1 MCKKMRLA
9 NWRSRLWL
17 CWMNEF
23 SDRQWILLK
32 HNITYWHVDLGARKP
47 TGRMAEERINR
58 KLAAI
63 LAADV
68 VGYSRLMASDEEGTL
83 AALKRHRQ
91 MVFEPA
97 VAAHHGRIVKL
108 IGDGTIVEF
117 ASVVDAVNCALSVQ
131 RSGDPL
137 PDESLHHPKIILRIG
152 INLGDVIIEGD
163 DIYGDGVNIAARLES
178 VAEPGGICISS
189 IVNESI
195 GNRIDVRF
203 QDGGQ
208 VNVKNIDRPI
218 RIWRWHPGT
227 VEAAV
232 TNGQRSTN
240 GAPQT
245 HAAIAVLP
253 FTNMSGDPEQEYF
266 SDGISEDIITDLS
279 KIAGLMVI
287 ARNSSFTYKG
297 RSVDVRTVG
306 RELGV
311 QSVLEGSIRRAGN
324 RVRITAQLIDATSG
338 GHLWGDRYD
347 RDLTDI
353 FEVQDD
359 VTRRIVDALKVTLSP
374 EEKERL
380 ADTKTPDLAAYDYVL
395 RGREFMLGNK
405 RNRETFEQ
413 AITYFNKALKHDPNY
428 SQAYACLGF
437 AHIFDYQNRWTD
449 DPDSSLVLAKQY
461 ARQAIEKDPNEPLG
475 RCVSAM
481 AASLEKDL
489 DRARSE
495 IDVALSLNPNFAL
508 AHNLRGSNRIY
519 SGKPLEAIPE
529 IEQGMRLD
537 PALSSQFLHFLGM
550 AYLLAGKY
558 ETAAAVLKQRIVLV
572 PQTDFSRALLASALG
587 HLGELEEARR
597 VWGELKEINPNY
609 AFADHVDRQP
619 FRRVEDIERI
629 ADGLRRASLLN

>member
-1 MCKKMRLA
+1 M
-9 NWRSRLWL
+9 
-17 CWMNEF
+17 F
-23 SDRQWILLK
+23 
-32 HNITYWHVDLGARKP
+32 DLGVRGL
-47 TGRMAEERINR
+47 TGLMAEGRINR

-68 VGYSRLMASDEEGTL
+68 VGYSRLMASDEAGTL

-91 MVFEPA
+91 QVFEPA
-97 VAAHHGRIVKL
+97 VAAHQGRIVKL

-131 RSGDPL
+131 RSGDSL
-137 PDESLHHPKIILRIG
+137 QDESLHQPRIVLRIG

-163 DIYGDGVNIAARLES
+163 DIYGDGVNIAARLEP

-195 GNRIDVRF
+195 GNRIVARF
-203 QDGGQ
+203 EDGGHI
-208 VNVKNIDRPI
+208 NVKNIDRPI
-218 RIWRWHPGT
+218 RIWRWHPD
-227 VEAAV
+227 AHAPV
-232 TNGQRSTN
+232 TDGPRPNTGI
-240 GAPQT
+240 PQPHT
-245 HAAIAVLP
+245 AIAVLP

-297 RSVDVRTVG
+297 RSVDVRTIG

-311 QSVLEGSIRRAGN
+311 QSVLEGSIRRSGN

-374 EEKERL
+374 AETERL
-380 ADTKTPDLAAYDYVL
+380 AKAKTSNLAAYDYLL
-395 RGREFMLGNK
+395 RGRELMLGK
-405 RNRETFEQ
+405 EKNRQTFEQ
-413 AITYFNKALKHDPNY
+413 SIACFKKALEHDPDY

-449 DPDSSLVLAKQY
+449 DPDSSLLLVKQY
-461 ARQAIEKDPNEPLG
+461 ARQAIEKDPNEPLA

-481 AASLEKDL
+481 AASFEKDL

-529 IEQGMRLD
+529 IEHGMRLD

-550 AYLLAGKY
+550 AYLLARKY
-558 ETAAAVLKQRIVLV
+558 EIAAAVLKQRIVLV
-572 PQTDFSRALLASALG
+572 PRTDFSRALLASALG
-587 HLGELEEARR
+587 HLGELEEACR

-609 AFADHVDRQP
+609 AFADHVGRLP
-619 FRRVEDIERI
+619 FRRKEDVERI
-629 ADGLRRASLLN
+629 ADGLRKAGLLN

>member
-1 MCKKMRLA
+1 
-9 NWRSRLWL
+9 
-17 CWMNEF
+17 
-23 SDRQWILLK
+23 
-32 HNITYWHVDLGARKP
+32 
-47 TGRMAEERINR
+47 MAEERINR

-68 VGYSRLMASDEEGTL
+68 VGYSRLMASDEAGTL

-97 VAAHHGRIVKL
+97 VVAHQ
-108 IGDGTIVEF
+108 GTIVEF

-131 RSGDPL
+131 RSGVSL
-137 PDESLHHPKIILRIG
+137 QDESLHRPRIVLRIG

-163 DIYGDGVNIAARLES
+163 DIYGDGVNIAARLEP
-178 VAEPGGICISS
+178 AAQPGGICVSS

-195 GNRIDVRF
+195 GNRIDARF
-203 QDGGQ
+203 EDGGHI
-208 VNVKNIDRPI
+208 NVKNIDRPI
-218 RIWRWHPGT
+218 RIWRWHPDSAQAT
-227 VEAAV
+227 A
-232 TNGQRSTN
+232 TNGWQPKTAN
-240 GAPQT
+240 PEPQ
-245 HAAIAVLP
+245 AAIAILP

-297 RSVDVRTVG
+297 RSVDVRTIG

-338 GHLWGDRYD
+338 GHLWADRYD

-374 EEKERL
+374 GEKERL
-380 ADTKTPDLAAYDYVL
+380 AEAKTSNLAAYDYLL
-395 RGREFMLGNK
+395 RGRELMLGEEK
-405 RNRETFEQ
+405 NRRTFEQ
-413 AITYFNKALKHDPNY
+413 SIACFKKALEHDPDY

-449 DPDSSLVLAKQY
+449 HPDSSLPLAKQY
-461 ARQAIEKDPNEPLG
+461 ARQALEKDPNEPLA

-481 AASLEKDL
+481 TASLEKDL
-489 DRARSE
+489 VRAKSE

-508 AHNLRGSNRIY
+508 AHSLSGTNRIY
-519 SGKPLEAIPE
+519 SGEPLEAIPK
-529 IEQGMRLD
+529 IEHAMRLD

-558 ETAAAVLKQRIVLV
+558 ETAAAVLKQRVVLV
-572 PQTDFSRALLASALG
+572 PQTDFTRALLASALG
-587 HLGELEEARR
+587 HLGEFEEALR
-597 VWGELKEINPNY
+597 VWRELKEINPNY
-609 AFADHVDRQP
+609 GFADHVSRQP
-619 FRRVEDIERI
+619 FRREQDVERI
-629 ADGLRRASLLN
+629 ADGLRKARLLD

>member
-1 MCKKMRLA
+1 
-9 NWRSRLWL
+9 
-17 CWMNEF
+17 
-23 SDRQWILLK
+23 
-32 HNITYWHVDLGARKP
+32 
-47 TGRMAEERINR
+47 
-58 KLAAI
+58 
-63 LAADV
+63 
-68 VGYSRLMASDEEGTL
+68 MASDEEGTL

-131 RSGDPL
+131 RSGS
-137 PDESLHHPKIILRIG
+137 SLQAENLHQPKIVLRIG

-163 DIYGDGVNIAARLES
+163 DIYGDGVNIAARLEP

-208 VNVKNIDRPI
+208 INVKNIDRPI
-218 RIWRWHPGT
+218 RIWRWRPDAHAPVTGGRHPNT
-227 VEAAV
+227 D
-232 TNGQRSTN
+232 N
-240 GAPQT
+240 PQPHT
-245 HAAIAVLP
+245 AIAVLP

-287 ARNSSFTYKG
+287 ARNSSFAYKG

-311 QSVLEGSIRRAGN
+311 QSVLEGSIRRSGN
-324 RVRITAQLIDATSG
+324 RARITAQLIDATSG
-338 GHLWGDRYD
+338 GHLWGARYD

-374 EEKERL
+374 AEKERL
-380 ADTKTPDLAAYDYVL
+380 ADTKTPNLTAYDYVL
-395 RGREFMLGNK
+395 RGREFMLGNERSRK
-405 RNRETFEQ
+405 TFEQ
-413 AITYFNKALKHDPNY
+413 ATTYFKKALEHDPDY

-449 DPDSSLVLAKQY
+449 DPDSSLLLAKQY
-461 ARQAIEKDPNEPLG
+461 ARQAIDKDPNEPLA

-489 DRARSE
+489 DQARSE

-508 AHNLRGSNRIY
+508 AHNLRGSNRVY
-519 SGKPLEAIPE
+519 SGQPLEAIPE
-529 IEQGMRLD
+529 LEQGMRLD

-558 ETAAAVLKQRIVLV
+558 ETAATLLRQRIVLV
-572 PQTDFSRALLASALG
+572 PGTDFSRALLASALG
-587 HLGELEEARR
+587 HLGEFEEARR

-609 AFADHVDRQP
+609 AFAEHVGRQP
-619 FRRVEDIERI
+619 FRREEDVERI
-629 ADGLRRASLLN
+629 ADGLRKARLLNYQ